1 MGQNLIKKLDSPSH
15 CVQSF
20 LNFADQ
26 FQILIL
32 EGLGNMKKNAI
43 QYIEQKFSQNYLLFF
58 GSFLRKPP
66 GEDSS
71 DDDKSSESESD
82 GTYLYPKC

>member
-20 LNFADQ
+20 LNFANQ

-32 EGLGNMKKNAI
+32 KGLGNMKKNAI

-66 GEDSS
+66 LCLRAFVSHPNMSWEF
-71 DDDKSSESESD
+71 ESQ
-82 GTYLYPKC
+82 P